1 MTPSCTPR
9 RRTLRTVVA
18 MLALVAAT
26 LTTATTAPSAWA
38 QSAPWPT
45 PGKPIRIVLPFPA
58 GSGTDGNV
66 RLIAKQLQ
74 ELLGGHPV
82 IVDNKPGAGT
92 FIGAADVARAAPD
105 GHTLLYTIVITHTQN
120 PHLYAKLPYDAL
132 KDFTPLTQVMKS
144 ATGLVTQVSAPY
156 HPIAELVSYAKANPG
171 KLNYASYSAG
181 STSHLNGEL
190 LKMRTGIDIVHVPYK
205 GTPDAT
211 RALLAGDVQLYFD
224 GTTTAI
230 TQMRAGKVK
239 ALGVATPTR
248 VPVLPDVPTIAE
260 QGVRGLDI
268 VGWQALFGP
277 GNMAP
282 ELASRV
288 AGALRQVVTTP
299 EFIKFVEQQGAQPS
313 GASGADF
320 AATVKSDYER
330 WGEVIR
336 AAKIKLE

>member
-1 MTPSCTPR
+1 MNTFRLTR
-9 RRTLRTVVA
+9 RQGMGRSA
-18 MLALVAAT
+18 LALLVASAALIAAGT
-26 LTTATTAPSAWA
+26 AWA
-38 QSAPWPT
+38 QATNWPI

-66 RLIAKQLQ
+66 RTIAKQLQ
-74 ELLGGHPV
+74 DQLGGHPV

-92 FIGAADVARAAPD
+92 FIGAQEVARATPD

-120 PHLYAKLPYDAL
+120 PHLYTKLPYDAM

-144 ATGLVTQVSAPY
+144 ATVLVTQASAPY
-156 HPIAELVSYAKANPG
+156 NNIQELVAYAKANPG
-171 KLNYASYSAG
+171 KLNYASFSAG

-230 TQMRAGKVK
+230 AQMKAGKVK
-239 ALGVATPTR
+239 ALGAATPTR
-248 VPVLPDVPTIAE
+248 VPVLPDVPTITE
-260 QGVRGLDI
+260 QGVPGLDI

-277 GNMAP
+277 GNMSS
-282 ELASRV
+282 ELAARV
-288 AGALRQVVTTP
+288 AGALRRVVTAP
-299 EFIKFVEQQGAQPS
+299 DFVKFVEQQGAQPS
-313 GASGADF
+313 GISGPEF
-320 AATVKSDYER
+320 AAIVKSDHDR

-336 AAKIKLE
+336 NAKIKLD

>member
-1 MTPSCTPR
+1 MTPAHITR
-9 RRTLRTVVA
+9 RRTLRT
-18 MLALVAAT
+18 LAAT
-26 LTTATTAPSAWA
+26 AIWTALGLSTGGSVWA
-38 QSAPWPT
+38 QTAVWPT

-66 RLIAKQLQ
+66 RHIAKQLQ
-74 ELLGGHPV
+74 DQLGGHPV

-92 FIGAADVARAAPD
+92 FIGAVDVARAAPD

-120 PHLYAKLPYDAL
+120 PHLYAKLPYDPF

-144 ATGLVTQVSAPY
+144 ATVLVTQASAPY
-156 HPIAELVSYAKANPG
+156 NTVAELVAYAKAHPG
-171 KLNYASYSAG
+171 KLNYASFSTG

-190 LKMRTGIDIVHVPYK
+190 LKLRTGIDIVHVPYK

-211 RALLAGDVQLYFD
+211 RALLAGEVQLYFD

-230 TQMRAGKVK
+230 AQMKAGKVK
-239 ALGVATPTR
+239 ALGAATPTR

-260 QGVRGLDI
+260 QGVPGLDI

-282 ELASRV
+282 ELAARV
-288 AGALRQVVTTP
+288 AGALRQVVTAP
-299 EFIKFVEQQGAQPS
+299 DFVRFVEQQGAQPS
-313 GASGADF
+313 GASGAEF
-320 AATVKSDYER
+320 AAIVKSDHDR

-336 AAKIKLE
+336 AAKIKLD

>member
-1 MTPSCTPR
+1 MTASGLHRCKGLR
-9 RRTLRTVVA
+9 RNALALLVA
-18 MLALVAAT
+18 SAALVAAGT
-26 LTTATTAPSAWA
+26 AWA
-38 QSAPWPT
+38 QATNWPI

-66 RLIAKQLQ
+66 RTIAKQLQ
-74 ELLGGHPV
+74 DQLGGHPV

-92 FIGAADVARAAPD
+92 FIGAQEVARATPD

-120 PHLYAKLPYDAL
+120 PHLYAKLPYDAM

-144 ATGLVTQVSAPY
+144 ATVLVTQASAPY
-156 HPIAELVSYAKANPG
+156 NNIQELVAYAKANPG
-171 KLNYASYSAG
+171 KLNYASFSAG

-230 TQMRAGKVK
+230 AQMKAGKVK
-239 ALGVATPTR
+239 ALGAATPTR
-248 VPVLPDVPTIAE
+248 VPVLPDVPTITE
-260 QGVRGLDI
+260 QGVPGLDI

-277 GNMAP
+277 GNMAS
-282 ELASRV
+282 ELAARV
-288 AGALRQVVTTP
+288 AGALRRVVTAP
-299 EFIKFVEQQGAQPS
+299 DFVKFVEQQGAQPS
-313 GASGADF
+313 GISGPEF
-320 AATVKSDYER
+320 AAIVKSDHDR

-336 AAKIKLE
+336 NAKIKLD